1 MYKAINVSEIHFAGR
16 SFSVQLLAS
25 DESYRETQE
34 NIKTSGKLLSH
45 EQLLIYEGSCLV
57 YSK

>member
-25 DESYRETQE
+25 DMRAREKQGYT
-34 NIKTSGKLLSH
+34 NITGISLTIDDKN
-45 EQLLIYEGSCLV
+45 
-57 YSK
+57 

>member
-25 DESYRETQE
+25 DMSAKEFKDLMSQ
-34 NIKTSGKLLSH
+34 KVDQHML
-45 EQLLIYEGSCLV
+45 
-57 YSK
+57 

>member
-25 DESYRETQE
+25 DMRAREKQGYT
-34 NIKTSGKLLSH
+34 NITSKPMPD
-45 EQLLIYEGSCLV
+45 
-57 YSK
+57 KMMKKP